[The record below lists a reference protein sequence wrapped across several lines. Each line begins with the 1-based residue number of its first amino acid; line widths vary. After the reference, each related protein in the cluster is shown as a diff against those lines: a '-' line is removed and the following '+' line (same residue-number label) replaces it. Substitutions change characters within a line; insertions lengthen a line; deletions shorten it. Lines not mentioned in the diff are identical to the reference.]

1 MYPPPCGIS
10 GSPLMVVESPL
21 MSDEKPRARRG
32 ESVPE
37 DGPSTGKTLA
47 TAGKILL
54 GLGLIIV
61 IIVLLGG
68 LRGRDGVSG
77 HMGSGVTEA
86 MIQSTGENS
95 AAGEPLSTTSTSLT
109 QLEQAEAEN
118 GYLAARASAGLGAE
132 DIRVYDSIPPGSKLT
147 HTFPRTGELDV
158 VTTFLVKD
166 EAVSDDGRRW
176 YEVYLPV
183 RPNGST
189 GWVRAED
196 VDTVRLDHHVRVRL
210 EDYELD
216 LFQNGKLVDT
226 YPVGLGKEGTPTPGG
241 TYYVTIKMRP
251 SNPAGAYGQL
261 AMGISGFSEQLPDWP
276 GGGQVGIHGTNDE
289 SSVGSSVSHGCIR
302 LHNEDILELNP
313 SVPLGTPV
321 FIER

>member
-37 DGPSTGKTLA
+37 DGPPTGKTLA

-95 AAGEPLSTTSTSLT
+95 AAGEPLGTTSTSIT

-147 HTFPRTGELDV
+147 HTFPRTGDLDV

-166 EAVSDDGRRW
+166 EAVSLSLIHISEPTRLRR
-176 YEVYLPV
+176 
-183 RPNGST
+183 
-189 GWVRAED
+189 
-196 VDTVRLDHHVRVRL
+196 
-210 EDYELD
+210 
-216 LFQNGKLVDT
+216 
-226 YPVGLGKEGTPTPGG
+226 
-241 TYYVTIKMRP
+241 
-251 SNPAGAYGQL
+251 
-261 AMGISGFSEQLPDWP
+261 ISYA
-276 GGGQVGIHGTNDE
+276 
-289 SSVGSSVSHGCIR
+289 
-302 LHNEDILELNP
+302 
-313 SVPLGTPV
+313 V
-321 FIER
+321 FCLKKKKKKK